1 MPTVKK
7 FIHKET
13 NIEQQFFRV
22 LASSV
27 CGILLC
33 MSCLVGTTWA
43 WFMASVENTEN
54 VIQLANWKLE
64 TSVAGDSAAVS
75 PVDGVYSLPEGSY
88 TINMAFT
95 SDGAGDAFSVADT
108 VYVVMQETKGNDTE
122 KYSVKLTLPAN
133 YTITDYPVD
142 GAGVELSFYFTRMDP
157 GVTSLESVT
166 FAALPEEEIA
176 ASETTEAAVQTT
188 AAATEATEESIQT
201 TAATTEATEQSTEA
215 TEETTVETTVVTVG
229 S

>member
-1 MPTVKK
+1 MKK
-7 FIHKET
+7 LFHKET
-13 NIEQQFFRV
+13 TIEQQFYRV

-54 VIQLANWKLE
+54 VIQLAKWELK
-64 TSVAGDSAAVS
+64 TSVTDGSAAVT
-75 PVDGVYSLPEGSY
+75 PVDGVYSLPEGTY
-88 TINMAFT
+88 TINMTFA
-95 SDGAGDAFSVADT
+95 SDGAGDAFFAADT
-108 VYVVMQETKGNDTE
+108 VYVVMQETKGIDTE
-122 KYSVKLTLPAN
+122 KYSVKLTLPAD

-142 GAGVELSFYFTRMDP
+142 GAGAELSFYFTRMDP
-157 GVTSLESVT
+157 GVTTLESVT
-166 FAALPEEEIA
+166 FAALSGEEITA
-176 ASETTEAAVQTT
+176 LETTEAAVQTT
-188 AAATEATEESIQT
+188 AAATEATEESTQT

-215 TEETTVETTVVTVG
+215 TEETIVETTAVTVA